1 MSDANAIMEMIKEN
15 DVSYVDLRFTDPR
28 GKMQHVTQH
37 IDTIDPETLAEGF
50 MFDGS
55 SIAGW
60 KAINESD
67 MKLMPDLSRAYI
79 DPFFAQPTVALFCD
93 VLDPMTDEAY
103 ERDPRGTAKAALAH
117 MNAAG
122 FADTAFFGPE
132 AEFFIFEDVKID
144 VSMNRAMYQVDSVE
158 GPYNSARSYEE
169 GNTGHRPGV
178 KGGYFP
184 VPPVD
189 SGQDIRSEMVSV
201 MADMGVPV
209 EKHHHEVAP
218 SQHELGMKF
227 GTLIETADNM
237 QLYKYTVHQVA
248 HAYGLSATFLPKPI
262 AGDNGSGMHVHM
274 SLWADGKPLFAGNGY
289 ADLSE
294 QALYYIGG
302 IIKHA
307 KALNA
312 FTNPSTNSY
321 KRLIPG
327 YEAPVLL
334 AYSARNRSASCRIPF
349 VSSPNGKRVEVRFP
363 DATANPY
370 LSFSAM
376 LMAGLDGIR
385 NKIHPG
391 DAMDKDLYDLP
402 AEELAQIPTVCSSL
416 REALDCLNVDRAFLT
431 EGNVFTDDQI
441 DAYIALKMEEV
452 VALEHA
458 PHPIEFQMYY
468 SY

>member
-1 MSDANAIMEMIKEN
+1 MSDAKTIMEMIKEN
-15 DVSYVDLRFTDPR
+15 DISYVDLRFTDPR

-37 IDTIDPETLAEGF
+37 IDTIDKESLAEGF

-67 MKLMPDLSRAYI
+67 MKLMPDLSRAYV
-79 DPFFAQPTVALFCD
+79 DPFFSQTTLAVFCD
-93 VLDPMTDEAY
+93 VLDPITGEPY

-117 MNAAG
+117 MQAAG
-122 FADTAFFGPE
+122 IADTAYFGPE
-132 AEFFIFEDVKID
+132 AEFFIFEDVKVD
-144 VSMNRAMYQVDSVE
+144 VSMNRSMFQVDSVE
-158 GPYNSARSYEE
+158 GPYNSAREYEE
-169 GNTGHRPGV
+169 GNMGHRPGV

-184 VPPVD
+184 VPPID
-189 SGQDIRSEMVSV
+189 SGQDIRSEMLSV

-227 GTLIETADNM
+227 GTLLETADNM
-237 QLYKYTVHQVA
+237 QLYKYSVHQVA

-262 AGDNGSGMHVHM
+262 AGDNGSGMHVHQ
-274 SLWADGKPLFAGNGY
+274 SLWAGGKPLFAGNGY

-294 QALYYIGG
+294 AALHYIGG

-327 YEAPVLL
+327 FEAPVLL

-349 VSSPNGKRVEVRFP
+349 VASPNGKRVEVRFP

-370 LSFSAM
+370 LAFSAM

-402 AEELAQIPTVCSSL
+402 AEELAQIKTVCGSL
-416 REALDCLNVDRAFLT
+416 REALDNLNTDRAFLT

-441 DAYIALKMEEV
+441 DAYIELKMEEV
-452 VALEHA
+452 ITLEHA
-458 PHPIEFQMYY
+458 PHPVEFQMYY

>member
-1 MSDANAIMEMIKEN
+1 
-15 DVSYVDLRFTDPR
+15 
-28 GKMQHVTQH
+28 
-37 IDTIDPETLAEGF
+37 

-67 MKLMPDLSRAYI
+67 MKLMPDLSRAYV
-79 DPFFAQPTVALFCD
+79 DPFFSQTTLAVFCD
-93 VLDPMTDEAY
+93 VLDPITGEPY

-117 MNAAG
+117 MQAAG
-122 FADTAFFGPE
+122 IADTAYFGPE
-132 AEFFIFEDVKID
+132 AEFFIFEDVKVD
-144 VSMNRAMYQVDSVE
+144 VSMNRSMFQVDSVE
-158 GPYNSARSYEE
+158 GPYNSAREYEE
-169 GNTGHRPGV
+169 GNMGHRPGV

-184 VPPVD
+184 VPPID
-189 SGQDIRSEMVSV
+189 SGQDIRSEMLSV

-227 GTLIETADNM
+227 GTLLETADNM
-237 QLYKYTVHQVA
+237 QLYKYSVHQVA

-262 AGDNGSGMHVHM
+262 AGDNGSGMHVHQ
-274 SLWADGKPLFAGNGY
+274 SLWAGGKPLFAGNGY

-294 QALYYIGG
+294 AALHYIGG

-327 YEAPVLL
+327 FEAPVLL

-349 VSSPNGKRVEVRFP
+349 VASPNGKRVEVRFP

-370 LSFSAM
+370 LAFSAM

-402 AEELAQIPTVCSSL
+402 AEELAQIPTVCGSL
-416 REALDCLNVDRAFLT
+416 REALDNLNTDRAFLT

-441 DAYIALKMEEV
+441 DAYIELKMEEV
-452 VALEHA
+452 ITLEHA
-458 PHPIEFQMYY
+458 PHPVEFQMYY

>member
-1 MSDANAIMEMIKEN
+1 MSDAKTIMEMIKEN
-15 DVSYVDLRFTDPR
+15 DISYVDLRFTDPR

-37 IDTIDPETLAEGF
+37 IDTIDKESLAEGF

-79 DPFFAQPTVALFCD
+79 DPFFSQTTLAVFCD
-93 VLDPMTDEAY
+93 VLDPITGEPY

-117 MNAAG
+117 MQAAG
-122 FADTAFFGPE
+122 IADTAYFGPE
-132 AEFFIFEDVKID
+132 AEFFIFEDVKVD
-144 VSMNRAMYQVDSVE
+144 VSMNRSMFQVDSVE
-158 GPYNSARSYEE
+158 GPYNSAREYEE
-169 GNTGHRPGV
+169 GNMGHRPGV

-184 VPPVD
+184 VPPID
-189 SGQDIRSEMVSV
+189 SGQDIRSEMLSV

-227 GTLIETADNM
+227 GTLLETADNM
-237 QLYKYTVHQVA
+237 QLYKYSVHQVA

-262 AGDNGSGMHVHM
+262 AGDNGSGMHVHQ
-274 SLWADGKPLFAGNGY
+274 SLWAGGKPLFAGNGY

-294 QALYYIGG
+294 AALHYIGG

-327 YEAPVLL
+327 FEAPVLL

-349 VSSPNGKRVEVRFP
+349 VASPNGKRVEVRFP

-370 LSFSAM
+370 LAFSAM

-402 AEELAQIPTVCSSL
+402 AEELAQIKTVCGSL
-416 REALDCLNVDRAFLT
+416 REALDNLNTDRAFLT

-441 DAYIALKMEEV
+441 DAYIELKMEEV
-452 VALEHA
+452 ITLEHA
-458 PHPIEFQMYY
+458 PHPVEFQMYY

>member
-1 MSDANAIMEMIKEN
+1 M
-15 DVSYVDLRFTDPR
+15 LT
-28 GKMQHVTQH
+28 H
-37 IDTIDPETLAEGF
+37 
-50 MFDGS
+50 
-55 SIAGW
+55 
-60 KAINESD
+60 
-67 MKLMPDLSRAYI
+67 
-79 DPFFAQPTVALFCD
+79 FFRRPHWQFFCD
-93 VLDPMTDEAY
+93 VLDPITGEPY

-117 MNAAG
+117 MQAAG
-122 FADTAFFGPE
+122 IADTAYFGPE
-132 AEFFIFEDVKID
+132 AEFFIFEDVKVD
-144 VSMNRAMYQVDSVE
+144 VSMNRSMFQVDSVE
-158 GPYNSARSYEE
+158 GPYNSAREYEE
-169 GNTGHRPGV
+169 GNMGHRPGV

-184 VPPVD
+184 VPPID
-189 SGQDIRSEMVSV
+189 SGQDIRSEMLSV

-227 GTLIETADNM
+227 GTLLETADNM
-237 QLYKYTVHQVA
+237 QLYKYSVHQVA

-262 AGDNGSGMHVHM
+262 AGDNGSGMHVHQ
-274 SLWADGKPLFAGNGY
+274 SLWAGGKPLFAGNGY

-294 QALYYIGG
+294 AALHYIGG

-327 YEAPVLL
+327 FEAPVLL

-349 VSSPNGKRVEVRFP
+349 VASPNGKRVEVRFP

-370 LSFSAM
+370 LAFSAM

-402 AEELAQIPTVCSSL
+402 AEELAQIKTVCGSL
-416 REALDCLNVDRAFLT
+416 REALDNLNTDRAFLT

-441 DAYIALKMEEV
+441 DAYIELKMEEV
-452 VALEHA
+452 ITLEHA
-458 PHPIEFQMYY
+458 PHPVEFQMYY